1 LTLID
6 LAADGSI
13 ETMSIPL
20 APRRQARTIR
30 GKLEELV
37 AAPAGSD
44 DFIRVVLTDE
54 IPQIDPMKRI
64 RVLYPNAVQ
73 LSYERAER
81 TLEEKLGE
89 GRAAIDDPETLVS
102 DFIEFV
108 RGEPAAEVDTQ
119 LVSALIHEARQE
131 IEA

>member
-1 LTLID
+1 M
-6 LAADGSI
+6 AADGSI
-13 ETMSIPL
+13 ETMAIPL
-20 APRRQARTIR
+20 KSRRQARTIR
-30 GKLEELV
+30 GTLEELV
-37 AAPAGSD
+37 AAPVGSE

-54 IPQIDPMKRI
+54 TPQIDPMKRI

-108 RGEPAAEVDTQ
+108 RGEAPAEIDTQ
-119 LVSALIHEARQE
+119 LVNTLIHEARQE

>member
-1 LTLID
+1 
-6 LAADGSI
+6 
-13 ETMSIPL
+13 
-20 APRRQARTIR
+20 
-30 GKLEELV
+30 
-37 AAPAGSD
+37 
-44 DFIRVVLTDE
+44 
-54 IPQIDPMKRI
+54 MKRI

-108 RGEPAAEVDTQ
+108 RGEAPGEIDTQ
-119 LVSALIHEARQE
+119 LVNTLIHEARQE